1 MRAGAI
7 LSFMNGTFL
16 VVNDVTKSQSCVHVR
31 QSPSSAAVVPGRSVS
46 LQCSLQPKNNKSQI
60 QCPQQDNV
68 HWFRA
73 GSEEPHTGL
82 MYNSTNYSCVYRLSK
97 TIGHSSDAG
106 TYYCAVDTCGHI
118 LFGTGT
124 KVDIGQTTEDQ
135 IPVTVAKPGDSVTFT
150 CSADYKERVN
160 WYKQSPGHTMQFIG
174 FVYSQYK
181 EVDQSS
187 HDRFNLTKVDNK
199 HALTI
204 KNIEKE
210 DEAIYYCHMTG
221 EQNFMSST
229 FLIVEDVTKSQS
241 CVHVRQSPSSAA
253 VVPGRSV
260 SLQCSLQPKNN
271 KSQIQCPQQDNVH
284 WFRAGS
290 EEPHTGL
297 MYNSTN
303 YSCVY
308 RLSKTIG
315 HSSDAGTYYCAVD
328 TCGHILFGTGTKVDT
343 VTVALS
349 VLLCGCVLVIIVL
362 CVCVKRAT
370 VCDTAE
376 VTYSKYSPDSVTDMR
391 ADVNYAA
398 LNFSSR
404 KVRPS
409 SKPRAEQE
417 CVYSSVRADQH
428 T

>member
-1 MRAGAI
+1 METGPH
-7 LSFMNGTFL
+7 LSLMNGTFL

-124 KVDIGQTTEDQ
+124 KVDIELPPD
-135 IPVTVAKPGDSVTFT
+135 P
-150 CSADYKERVN
+150 
-160 WYKQSPGHTMQFIG
+160 
-174 FVYSQYK
+174 
-181 EVDQSS
+181 
-187 HDRFNLTKVDNK
+187 
-199 HALTI
+199 
-204 KNIEKE
+204 
-210 DEAIYYCHMTG
+210 
-221 EQNFMSST
+221 
-229 FLIVEDVTKSQS
+229 
-241 CVHVRQSPSSAA
+241 
-253 VVPGRSV
+253 
-260 SLQCSLQPKNN
+260 
-271 KSQIQCPQQDNVH
+271 
-284 WFRAGS
+284 
-290 EEPHTGL
+290 
-297 MYNSTN
+297 
-303 YSCVY
+303 
-308 RLSKTIG
+308 
-315 HSSDAGTYYCAVD
+315 
-328 TCGHILFGTGTKVDT
+328 

-370 VCDTAE
+370 ACAHCRD
-376 VTYSKYSPDSVTDMR
+376 SPDPVTRPHNENSENMDMR

-404 KVRPS
+404 KVRQS

>member
-1 MRAGAI
+1 MSAFERSHEEGDISNTLVSLSGASEANMTGPLAVFI
-7 LSFMNGTFL
+7 FLSALCEGAVDQIPVTVFRPGDSVTLTCSGSFNE
-16 VVNDVTKSQSCVHVR
+16 VNVTKSQSCVQVR

-124 KVDIGQTTEDQ
+124 KVDIG
-135 IPVTVAKPGDSVTFT
+135 
-150 CSADYKERVN
+150 
-160 WYKQSPGHTMQFIG
+160 H
-174 FVYSQYK
+174 
-181 EVDQSS
+181 
-187 HDRFNLTKVDNK
+187 
-199 HALTI
+199 
-204 KNIEKE
+204 
-210 DEAIYYCHMTG
+210 
-221 EQNFMSST
+221 
-229 FLIVEDVTKSQS
+229 
-241 CVHVRQSPSSAA
+241 
-253 VVPGRSV
+253 
-260 SLQCSLQPKNN
+260 
-271 KSQIQCPQQDNVH
+271 
-284 WFRAGS
+284 
-290 EEPHTGL
+290 
-297 MYNSTN
+297 
-303 YSCVY
+303 
-308 RLSKTIG
+308 
-315 HSSDAGTYYCAVD
+315 
-328 TCGHILFGTGTKVDT
+328 
-343 VTVALS
+343 
-349 VLLCGCVLVIIVL
+349 
-362 CVCVKRAT
+362 
-370 VCDTAE
+370 
-376 VTYSKYSPDSVTDMR
+376 R

-404 KVRPS
+404 KVRQS